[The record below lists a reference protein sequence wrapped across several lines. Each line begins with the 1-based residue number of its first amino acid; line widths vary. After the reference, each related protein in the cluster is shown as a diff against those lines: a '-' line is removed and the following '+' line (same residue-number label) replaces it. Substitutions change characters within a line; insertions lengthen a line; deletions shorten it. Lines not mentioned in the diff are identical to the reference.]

1 MAILVQQF
9 GTSSLADGEG
19 ILRAAQRAVLAY
31 REGWQTAVV
40 VSPCQEMICQ
50 LKRQLN
56 QMGIPFAGQE
66 AKQIWEGAGQIC
78 AAQFAMVVQSL
89 GIPAVSLPGW
99 QDGMQL
105 PPDPAALA
113 ETIDWPCIQRE
124 MEQGNLVIL
133 PAPPG
138 SFPSREDA
146 LGEPREDAG
155 AAVAAAVVL
164 RADRCQL
171 YTQTGGIY
179 AADPHWIPETE
190 RLEQVSYE
198 DLLLLERA
206 GEQILPRWAVSLA
219 QQEKIRL
226 EVCSVEQEKPG
237 TLVTDVRT
245 SIPLIIREKP
255 CAMGM
260 LRGIPQT
267 PGMIFRVFSLLGAK
281 GIRVDAVRQEMEPD
295 RRMTLYFALEK
306 SGLDRVKEMFSS
318 FPEEWETVSFTWVPD
333 LSQITILGDLGE
345 TAISRKVASLGV
357 PIHSCAYGKRRAVV
371 LVEGKDSPYIV
382 KKLYDAF
389 AQERG
394 KQTIPG

>member
-1 MAILVQQF
+1 MAVLVQQF

-40 VSPCQEMICQ
+40 VSPCQETVCQ
-50 LKRQLN
+50 LKRQLD
-56 QMGIPFAGQE
+56 QMGIPFAGRE

-78 AAQFAMVVQSL
+78 AAQFAMAVQSM
-89 GIPAVSLPGW
+89 GVPAVSLPEW
-99 QDGMQL
+99 QGGMQL
-105 PPDPAALA
+105 PPDPVTLD

-133 PAPPG
+133 PAPQG
-138 SFPSREDA
+138 SFSSREDA
-146 LGEPREDAG
+146 LGEERERAG
-155 AAVAAAVVL
+155 AAVAAAAVL
-164 RADRCQL
+164 QADRCQL
-171 YTQTGGIY
+171 YPQTGGIY
-179 AADPHWIPETE
+179 AAAPHWIPEAE

-206 GEQILPRWAVSLA
+206 GEQILPKWAVSLA
-219 QQEKIRL
+219 QREKIRL
-226 EVCSVEQEKPG
+226 EIGSVEQEKPG
-237 TLVTDVRT
+237 TLVTDVRP

-295 RRMTLYFALEK
+295 GRMTLYFALEE
-306 SGLDRVKEMFSS
+306 SGLDRAKEIFSS
-318 FPEEWETVSFTWVPD
+318 FPAEWGAVSFTWVPGF
-333 LSQITILGDLGE
+333 SQITILGDLGE
-345 TAISRKVASLGV
+345 TPISRKVASLGV
-357 PIHSCAYGKRRAVV
+357 PIHSWAYGKRRAVV
-371 LVEGKDSPYIV
+371 LVEGEDSPYIV

-389 AQERG
+389 IQECG